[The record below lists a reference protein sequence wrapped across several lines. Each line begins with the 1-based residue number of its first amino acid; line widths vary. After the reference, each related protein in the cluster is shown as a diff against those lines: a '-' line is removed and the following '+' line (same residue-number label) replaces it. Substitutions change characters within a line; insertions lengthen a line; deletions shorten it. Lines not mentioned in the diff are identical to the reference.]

1 MKTLFL
7 IIAATVALALS
18 AVAQNVDCSLLTFV
32 PNPDLP
38 FDMVELEN
46 SGSQAA
52 RALFCL
58 KQDWTDEKP
67 PEPGVV
73 KVGVYQRPDVALG
86 GSKWL
91 FCGWLWMKTKEVNA
105 LHKRPSL

>member
-32 PNPDLP
+32 PNPD
-38 FDMVELEN
+38 
-46 SGSQAA
+46 
-52 RALFCL
+52 
-58 KQDWTDEKP
+58 
-67 PEPGVV
+67 
-73 KVGVYQRPDVALG
+73 VALG

>member
-46 SGSQAA
+46 TGSQA
-52 RALFCL
+52 RFQLLTNRMLF
-58 KQDWTDEKP
+58 
-67 PEPGVV
+67 
-73 KVGVYQRPDVALG
+73 
-86 GSKWL
+86 
-91 FCGWLWMKTKEVNA
+91 
-105 LHKRPSL
+105 